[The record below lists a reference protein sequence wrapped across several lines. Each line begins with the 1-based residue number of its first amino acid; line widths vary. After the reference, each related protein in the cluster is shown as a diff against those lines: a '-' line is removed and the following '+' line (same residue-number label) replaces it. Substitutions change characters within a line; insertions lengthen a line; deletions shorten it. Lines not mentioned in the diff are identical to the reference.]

1 MKTKKVIDECLGG
14 VLFIDEAYSLA
25 SNVGSS
31 ENSDSYS
38 KECLDTLC
46 ESLSDHRDDLMV
58 IIAGY
63 EDELNNTFFRMN
75 RGLQSRFIWR
85 FSLSSYT
92 GSEMMEIFKHMVLT
106 QDWFF
111 LDDDTVTSKW
121 FESKKDTFLY
131 FGRDM
136 ELLFTYTKIAHGC
149 RIYGLDVS
157 LKKKINIVDMDEGY
171 KTFLKNRKIDK
182 EPSFMHSIYV

>member
-1 MKTKKVIDECLGG
+1 
-14 VLFIDEAYSLA
+14 
-25 SNVGSS
+25 
-31 ENSDSYS
+31 
-38 KECLDTLC
+38 
-46 ESLSDHRDDLMV
+46 MV
-58 IIAGY
+58 PIAGTPCCAPWGTRPSSCFDSVRGGSLPLGRFAVGAAM
-63 EDELNNTFFRMN
+63 DELNNTFFRMN

-92 GSEMMEIFKHMVLT
+92 GAEMMEIFKHMVLT

-111 LDDDTVTSKW
+111 LDEDTVTSKW

-157 LKKKINIVDMDEGY
+157 LKKKINTVDMDEGY